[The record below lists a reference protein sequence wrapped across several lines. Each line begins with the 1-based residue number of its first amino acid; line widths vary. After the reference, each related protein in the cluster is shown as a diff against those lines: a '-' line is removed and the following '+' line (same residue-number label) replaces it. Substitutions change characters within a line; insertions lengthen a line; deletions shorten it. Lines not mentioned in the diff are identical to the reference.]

1 MSISKRSRHLLMFVG
16 GIWLLA
22 GLFVLAIQSQAQA
35 FTLHVI
41 NGQTN
46 APMTDTAFRWM
57 VEVDN
62 TFDTE
67 PGQGGPNQASFSIHN
82 SYAPLASLTDV
93 EGSPAQGNGSG
104 GMVPVAVADTERYYV
119 TVMPNSGYAIG
130 GAQVPVGA
138 TDAYVYVEPYPL
150 PTAQIS
156 VLVFKDQWP
165 INNAPDA
172 IENEPGLGGATLI
185 VSDAGGPLWQDAFGN
200 PLGTRYDDTCLS
212 GSTDPGAVNTCVT
225 STGNGVITTLTE
237 ADYCAS
243 LGMDVMMPLEDAVI
257 CDETTFVEG
266 TQDATRNPYNL
277 MPGEA
282 IVKYIPPGKYGI
294 VIDPPK
300 DGREFVLTSTIEG
313 TPTVDAWVQADEAP
327 FFIEQFG
334 AASPWHAFF
343 GFVVPAEFAW
353 NQASP
358 LGPGSLSGVNRF
370 NHFSRPPN
378 NQSLD
383 LGPPVDSCWIGV
395 NDGITGEGLYVAP
408 CEADSTF
415 SITGIPEGAYQL
427 VTWDTPLDAL
437 FEIHPF
443 VIPETIDANGNPV
456 NPPNYVL
463 SDRTFLS
470 SRWFGTQKG
479 NVFIDANENGF
490 RDPGE
495 GGLSEQAVMLRFR
508 DGTVYQATATDPM
521 GDYELTEIFPFFKW
535 LVTEVDFARYKAT
548 GMTAAADMGGTIPP
562 ANGWTTPSFDILNPQ
577 PQTVDGTYAGAP
589 INNPN
594 TGNNL
599 SRTAT
604 GEVLTQAVQ
613 TYLTQANVI
622 DWGKTF
628 YGPGKDGIPAT
639 LDDENGGISGI
650 VYYAV
655 TRAEDD
661 PRWAAAEPWEPGI
674 PNVQMTLYH
683 DDVLP
688 DGKIDCLGP
697 VNGDPA
703 EVNQD
708 TCTPELADV
717 DNYPFQWN
725 PVFTGE
731 PGFTGVKGLED
742 IDHNGNATF
751 DFGDA
756 VQITYT
762 DSWDDNKPTGCI
774 QDVAVIAGQPVAP
787 CADSYGTW
795 NQVRDGVF
803 NGGYAFGDHYESGMH
818 LGVPNNETP
827 VPLQS
832 GTYIVESGTPHGYI
846 QIREQDKNVDFG
858 DEFIPSTQAEPPVC
872 VGELHTVPTL
882 LSLWTDENTPDTV
895 LPDVAFSAADLAAPM
910 AGETRP
916 YCDRKQVR
924 LTAGLN
930 AAAEFFFFTKVPK
943 AARGVGFIN
952 NDLAPEFNMASPAFG
967 EKMSPSWLPV
977 SLRDWNGRE
986 VARTYSDEF
995 GSYEFLVPGS
1005 YTVNQASPTGVT
1017 LAMYNIILNDPM
1029 KADPA
1034 DPTGPRVADEWHD
1047 PDYSTPPWV
1056 FQFETGRSSYIDSPI
1071 VPTAAFVGYP
1081 SGQLDV
1087 NPANGVPVIN
1097 AVNQLGGF
1105 GAVVCNPDD
1114 QIVITSAGTVTVP
1127 NPAYDPSDGGL
1138 TSPTVDR
1145 DFGFGAVPGGVSLNG
1160 VPLQIA
1166 PGDWGNDSITATVP
1180 AGATSGPLYVAR
1192 GDNGNL
1198 NANPVHV
1205 EVGGCTNDLFVSN
1218 AGTDALTSGSSTSP
1232 YLTIQYAV
1240 DQASPGARIFVAE
1253 GTYNERVILYKE
1265 LELHGSGA
1273 GTVINS
1279 RPAVQSEVQ
1288 TWRDKLISVNGV
1300 PDAAIEVP
1308 GIMVTDPQ
1316 GTFAPGGSSVVI
1328 DNFYITGG
1336 TIGGGI
1342 YILDSADGAEISS
1355 NIIRGNQGNLGG
1367 GITVGQPG
1375 VAPSGNTNLWIHD
1388 NQVAKNAGVQ
1398 GGGGIVLYSGSDGYV
1413 VENNMIVGNFSRGNG
1428 AGISHVGTSVGGL
1441 IRGNAIVL
1449 NEAFYFAAGGGGGGG
1464 IYIGNTPTENGSGS
1478 VTIDANL
1485 IKSNMAGAGAG
1496 GGIYIDGLNT
1506 AANTSYSA
1514 RIVNNMIVNNV
1525 AAAGGG
1531 GVALQDAVNV
1541 DIVNNTISKNDS
1553 TSTTA
1558 LAFPNTNLNPSRPL
1572 PAGIRANVHSAALAV
1587 ANGNNN
1593 VPNPTLLNNI
1603 VYQNRS
1609 YLHQGLNVGG
1619 DALQFTGYW
1628 DLGIT
1633 GQAVAGTDALQADYS
1648 VLSSLTGRNGE
1659 DYAAV
1664 GTNIA
1669 VDPVFVTGYFNT
1681 LQSAATLD
1689 EGGNNI
1695 SVRFAE
1701 LDPAMGDYH
1710 LSATSPATE
1719 LGGALPAFPA
1729 FPELAEDYDG
1739 DLRPSGLAADIGAD
1753 EVPGATPGMTLLV
1766 PYAGQELIPQS
1777 TYTLS
1782 WTAYPGAN
1790 NYNLFYFDA
1799 DKTPHFV
1806 ANVVGST
1813 TYEWTVPL
1821 GVISEPGKLFRVT
1834 AFTDTNRLGHD
1845 WIDGPFTVGPKPGTM
1860 LTPNGGE
1867 ALLGGSV
1874 YRVSWA
1880 QNPLA
1885 NNYNLFYFDADMT
1898 PHFVEN
1904 VTGQTFYDWTVPTV
1918 GTVEAG
1924 KLFRVTAFNG
1934 TNRVGFDW
1942 TDSAFAIVPPGTP
1955 PGQLLF
1961 PNSGEALT
1969 LGQTYT
1975 VQWTAYPGAAKY
1987 NLFYFD
1993 QNMTPHLV
2001 AVVDGA
2007 LTSYR
2012 WTVPTD
2018 ALAEAGKR
2026 FRITALNSL
2035 NDRLNVDW
2043 SDLPFSLVAP

>member
-1 MSISKRSRHLLMFVG
+1 MSNSKRSRHLLMSVG

-22 GLFVLAIQSQAQA
+22 GLFVLAIQNQAQA

-41 NGQTN
+41 DGQTN

-57 VEVDN
+57 VEMDN
-62 TFDTE
+62 TFHTE
-67 PGQGGPNQASFSIHN
+67 PGVGGPDQASFSIHN
-82 SYAPLASLTDV
+82 SYAPLASLSDL

-104 GMVPVAVADTERYYV
+104 GTAPVAVADTERYYV

-138 TDAYVYVEPYPL
+138 TDVYVYVEPYPL

-156 VLVFKDQWP
+156 VLVFKDHWP

-200 PLGTRYDDTCLS
+200 PIGTQYNDACLPGATDPDTCIKNGQL
-212 GSTDPGAVNTCVT
+212 
-225 STGNGVITTLTE
+225 GNGVITTLTE

-243 LGMDVMMPLEDAVI
+243 LGMDVMLPLEDAVI
-257 CDETTFVEG
+257 CDETTFQEG
-266 TQDATRNPYNL
+266 SQDETRNPYNL

-313 TPTVDAWVQADEAP
+313 TTTVDAWVQANEAP

-343 GFVVPAEFAW
+343 GFVVPNEFAW
-353 NQASP
+353 NQAP
-358 LGPGSLSGVNRF
+358 AGGPGSLSGVNRF

-383 LGPPVDSCWIGV
+383 LGPPVDNCWIGV

-415 SITGIPEGAYQL
+415 SITGIPDGDYEL

-437 FEIHPF
+437 FGIHPF
-443 VIPETIDANGNPV
+443 VIPETIDTNGNAV

-463 SDRTFLS
+463 SNRTFLS

-490 RDPGE
+490 RDSGE
-495 GGLSEQAVMLRFR
+495 GGLADQAVMLRFR
-508 DGTVYQATATDPM
+508 DGTVYQATVTDPK

-562 ANGWTTPSFDILNPQ
+562 ADGWTTPSFDILNPQ
-577 PQTVDGTYAGAP
+577 PQTVDGTYAGLP

-628 YGPGKDGIPAT
+628 YGFGPDGAPAT
-639 LDDENGGISGI
+639 IDDENGGISGI

-661 PRWAAAEPWEPGI
+661 PKWAAAEPWEPGI
-674 PNVQMTLYH
+674 PNVQLALYH
-683 DDVLP
+683 DDVAP
-688 DGKIDCLGP
+688 IGKIDCLGP

-703 EVNQD
+703 EVDQA

-725 PVFTGE
+725 PMFTGE

-742 IDHNGNATF
+742 VDHNKNGDF

-774 QDVAVIAGQPVAP
+774 QDVPVIAGQPVAP

-803 NGGYAFGDHYESGMH
+803 NGGYAFGDHYESGMR

-858 DEFIPSTQAEPPVC
+858 DEFIPSTQAEPPIC
-872 VGELHTVPTL
+872 VGDLHTVPAF
-882 LSLWTDENTPDTV
+882 LSLWTDEGTDTTPPTL
-895 LPDVAFSAADLAAPM
+895 LPNIAFSAADLAAPM
-910 AGETRP
+910 AGQERP
-916 YCDRKQVR
+916 FCDRKQVR
-924 LTAGLN
+924 LTSGLN

-1034 DPTGPRVADEWHD
+1034 DPTGPRVAEEWHD

-1087 NPANGVPVIN
+1087 NPADGVPVID
-1097 AVNQLGGF
+1097 AVNQFGGI
-1105 GAVVCNPDD
+1105 GALACNAGD
-1114 QIVITSAGTVTVP
+1114 QIVITSAGTVSVP

-1138 TSPTVDR
+1138 TSPTIER
-1145 DFGFGAVPGGVSLNG
+1145 DFGFGVVQGGVSLSG
-1160 VPLQIA
+1160 TVLTI
-1166 PGDWGNDSITATVP
+1166 DSWSNDSITATVP
-1180 AGATSGPLYVAR
+1180 LGTTSGALYVAR

-1198 NANPVHV
+1198 NANVVNV
-1205 EVGGCTNDLFVSN
+1205 EVGECSINDLYVAN
-1218 AGTDALTSGSSTSP
+1218 SGSDETGDGSSDFP
-1232 YLTIQYAV
+1232 YQTIQNAI
-1240 DQASPGARIFVAE
+1240 DQATAGDRIFVAE

-1288 TWRDKLISVNGV
+1288 AWRDKLISINGV

-1316 GTFAPGGSSVVI
+1316 GTFAPGGPSVVI
-1328 DNFYITGG
+1328 NNFLITGG

-1342 YILDSADGAEISS
+1342 YILDSADGAEITG

-1375 VAPSGNTNLWIHD
+1375 VAPSGNTNMWIHH

-1398 GGGGIVLYSGSDGYV
+1398 GGGGIVLYSGSNGYL
-1413 VENNMIVGNFSRGNG
+1413 VENNMIIGNFSRGNG

-1441 IRGNAIVL
+1441 IRANAIVL
-1449 NEAFYFAAGGGGGGG
+1449 NEAFYFAPGGGGGGG
-1464 IYIGNTPTENGSGS
+1464 IYVGNTPTEEGAGS
-1478 VTIDANL
+1478 VIIDANL
-1485 IKSNMAGAGAG
+1485 IKSNMSGAGAG
-1496 GGIYIDGLNT
+1496 GGIYINGLNT

-1531 GVALQDAVNV
+1531 GVALQDAINV
-1541 DIVNNTISKNDS
+1541 DIVNNTIANNDS

-1558 LAFPNTNLNPSRPL
+1558 LTFPNTNLNPSRPL
-1572 PAGIRANVHSAALAV
+1572 PAGIRANVHSAGLAA
-1587 ANGNNN
+1587 ANGNDN

-1603 VYQNRS
+1603 IYQNSS
-1609 YLHQGLNVGG
+1609 YFHQGLNVAG
-1619 DALQFTGYW
+1619 DALQFAGYW

-1633 GQAVAGTDALQADYS
+1633 GQAVPGTDALQADYS
-1648 VLSSLTGRNGE
+1648 VLSSLTGQNGE

-1669 VDPVFVTGYFNT
+1669 VDPGFVQGYFNT

-1710 LSATSPATE
+1710 LSSTSPATE
-1719 LGGALPAFPA
+1719 LGGVLPAFA
-1729 FPELAEDYDG
+1729 ELAEDYDG
-1739 DLRPSGLAADIGAD
+1739 DVRPSGLAADIGAD
-1753 EVPGATPGMTLLV
+1753 EVPGATPGLTLLT
-1766 PYAGQELIPQS
+1766 PFPGQVVTPGS
-1777 TYTLS
+1777 TYTVS
-1782 WTAYPGAN
+1782 WIEDPAAD
-1790 NYNLFYFDA
+1790 NYRLFYFDA
-1799 DKTPHFV
+1799 DRTPHVIAAGV
-1806 ANVVGST
+1806 AGNSYEWTLPLNILSEPDKRLRVTAFAGST
-1813 TYEWTVPL
+1813 RVGVDWMDGTFTVAPTPGTLLSPNGGEVLISGSTYAVSWTADPNANNYRLRYLDAENNPHVIANLGNVTSYQWTIPALTATEPGVRARIAAYNDASLINVDVSDSEFTLSSVDLAPGTLLFPNNGEALTQGSTYKIYWTPVTSAENYRLYYFDSDNTAHFITVVPGATSFEWTVPL
-1821 GVISEPGKLFRVT
+1821 
-1834 AFTDTNRLGHD
+1834 
-1845 WIDGPFTVGPKPGTM
+1845 
-1860 LTPNGGE
+1860 
-1867 ALLGGSV
+1867 
-1874 YRVSWA
+1874 
-1880 QNPLA
+1880 
-1885 NNYNLFYFDADMT
+1885 DA
-1898 PHFVEN
+1898 
-1904 VTGQTFYDWTVPTV
+1904 
-1918 GTVEAG
+1918 
-1924 KLFRVTAFNG
+1924 
-1934 TNRVGFDW
+1934 
-1942 TDSAFAIVPPGTP
+1942 S
-1955 PGQLLF
+1955 
-1961 PNSGEALT
+1961 
-1969 LGQTYT
+1969 
-1975 VQWTAYPGAAKY
+1975 
-1987 NLFYFD
+1987 
-1993 QNMTPHLV
+1993 
-2001 AVVDGA
+2001 
-2007 LTSYR
+2007 
-2012 WTVPTD
+2012 
-2018 ALAEAGKR
+2018 AEAGKR
-2026 FRITALNSL
+2026 FRVTAFDAAN
-2035 NDRLNVDW
+2035 NRVGVDW
-2043 SDLPFSLVAP
+2043 SDLTFSIVVTP